1 MITTLDIAD
10 DVFEGVEALAAKK
23 QKPLGQILSE
33 LVRAGLFSEPAVQN
47 ASVDMRIQIV
57 RNGVPIF
64 PKRNEKIT
72 SSHLDSL
79 LDSEG

>member
-23 QKPLGQILSE
+23 QKPLGQVLSE

-57 RNGVPIF
+57 RNGVPLLT
-64 PKRNEKIT
+64 KRNETIT
-72 SSHLDSL
+72 SSHVDSL
-79 LDSEG
+79 LENEV

>member
-33 LVRAGLFSEPAVQN
+33 LVRAGLFCEPAVQN

-57 RNGVPIF
+57 RNGVPLLT
-64 PKRNEKIT
+64 KRNETIT

>member
-1 MITTLDIAD
+1 MRN
-10 DVFEGVEALAAKK
+10 FELAFYGAVHLF
-23 QKPLGQILSE
+23 Q
-33 LVRAGLFSEPAVQN
+33 AGQN

-72 SSHLDSL
+72 SAHVDRL
-79 LDSEG
+79 LDSEV

>member
-33 LVRAGLFSEPAVQN
+33 LVRAGLISEPAVQN

-79 LDSEG
+79 LDSQG

>member
-33 LVRAGLFSEPAVQN
+33 LVRAGLFCEPAVQN

-57 RNGVPIF
+57 RNGVPLLT
-64 PKRNEKIT
+64 KRNETIT
-72 SSHLDSL
+72 SSHVDSL
-79 LDSEG
+79 LENEV